1 MISCLKH
8 INRILKS
15 TGFSKLEFPNKN
27 GVYNNINNVKNEM
40 KFANDIN
47 AWNVRYYTISEYRGI
62 FQSIFKNFSFKNHSF
77 LGIGVLKEDLY
88 YVSNK
93 NKIIV
98 LVSLFFS
105 FLTSFIPF
113 LKFLSDSIYIKI
125 FKNNINS
132 NFIINNN
139 AIKLF
144 LDSHKNNPKENLN
157 LIHLL
162 QCPISNED
170 LKLSEDKSYLMSIKS
185 NIKYPI
191 IDGIPIL
198 IETESF

>member
-1 MISCLKH
+1 M
-8 INRILKS
+8 
-15 TGFSKLEFPNKN
+15 
-27 GVYNNINNVKNEM
+27 
-40 KFANDIN
+40 DI
-47 AWNVRYYTISEYRGI
+47 WV
-62 FQSIFKNFSFKNHSF
+62 KNFSFKNHSF

-144 LDSHKNNPKENLN
+144 IDSHKNNPKDNLN

-170 LKLSEDKSYLMSIKS
+170 LKLSDDKSYLMSIKS